1 MHGLTQIPVT
11 EQTMAEKDEALKP
24 GDMVMGPAGGKYAG
38 KNRQWQ
44 GIPSLT
50 RTENGRLYVCFY
62 SGGDEEGAENY
73 VLLKKSDD
81 EGRTWSEPILAVD
94 PAGNVRAFDPCL
106 WTAPDGRVFLFWA
119 QSYGGF
125 DGRAG
130 CWFSVCEAPDVKNP
144 EWSGPIRIG
153 DGVMLN
159 KPTVLQNGDWLLPI
173 SLWKAVTSEYN
184 PSCPNRLANVYRSSD
199 GGKSFHYLSGVDMP
213 DRYYDEHMLVER
225 TDGSLWMLL
234 RLQTGLGEAFSADGG
249 KTWHSIEKSGIWG
262 PNARFFIR
270 RLRSGRL
277 LLVNHARESGEDT
290 SGADASGA
298 ISKANISG
306 TDMVAG
312 KRNRLAAFLSDDE
325 GKTWSRPLILDERED
340 VSYPD
345 GVEREDGL
353 IELIYD
359 YSRFAQKE
367 ILMAKFREEDIL
379 AGRMVSAD
387 GKLRILVDKAGE

>member
-1 MHGLTQIPVT
+1 MISYFAVQNGV
-11 EQTMAEKDEALKP
+11 
-24 GDMVMGPAGGKYAG
+24 YA
-38 KNRQWQ
+38 RF
-44 GIPSLT
+44 
-50 RTENGRLYVCFY
+50 CAF
-62 SGGDEEGAENY
+62 
-73 VLLKKSDD
+73 KS
-81 EGRTWSEPILAVD
+81 E
-94 PAGNVRAFDPCL
+94 NVRRPLPVSYTHLGPPYPPWVGGPCGPQPIYPL
-106 WTAPDGRVFLFWA
+106 SDFQSQPFPLSADG
-119 QSYGGF
+119 
-125 DGRAG
+125 
-130 CWFSVCEAPDVKNP
+130 EAPDAKNP
-144 EWSGPIRIG
+144 EWSGPLRIG

-277 LLVNHARESGEDT
+277 LLVNHAREPGTAASGT
-290 SGADASGA
+290 DAFGA

-306 TDMVAG
+306 ADMPAG

-325 GKTWSRPLILDERED
+325 GKTWSTPLILDERED

>member
-1 MHGLTQIPVT
+1 
-11 EQTMAEKDEALKP
+11 
-24 GDMVMGPAGGKYAG
+24 
-38 KNRQWQ
+38 
-44 GIPSLT
+44 
-50 RTENGRLYVCFY
+50 
-62 SGGDEEGAENY
+62 
-73 VLLKKSDD
+73 
-81 EGRTWSEPILAVD
+81 
-94 PAGNVRAFDPCL
+94 
-106 WTAPDGRVFLFWA
+106 
-119 QSYGGF
+119 
-125 DGRAG
+125 
-130 CWFSVCEAPDVKNP
+130 
-144 EWSGPIRIG
+144 
-153 DGVMLN
+153 
-159 KPTVLQNGDWLLPI
+159 
-173 SLWKAVTSEYN
+173 
-184 PSCPNRLANVYRSSD
+184 
-199 GGKSFHYLSGVDMP
+199 
-213 DRYYDEHMLVER
+213 
-225 TDGSLWMLL
+225 MLL

>member
-1 MHGLTQIPVT
+1 MKRMGKG
-11 EQTMAEKDEALKP
+11 MA
-24 GDMVMGPAGGKYAG
+24 
-38 KNRQWQ
+38 R
-44 GIPSLT
+44 
-50 RTENGRLYVCFY
+50 
-62 SGGDEEGAENY
+62 
-73 VLLKKSDD
+73 
-81 EGRTWSEPILAVD
+81 ILAVVLVLGLFLCSV
-94 PAGNVRAFDPCL
+94 PNEALAEE
-106 WTAPDGRVFLFWA
+106 GR
-119 QSYGGF
+119 
-125 DGRAG
+125 
-130 CWFSVCEAPDVKNP
+130 EAAETLAISQVSLGYQN
-144 EWSGPIRIG
+144 SAA
-153 DGVMLN
+153 
-159 KPTVLQNGDWLLPI
+159 VL
-173 SLWKAVTSEYN
+173 S
-184 PSCPNRLANVYRSSD
+184 
-199 GGKSFHYLSGVDMP
+199 
-213 DRYYDEHMLVER
+213 
-225 TDGSLWMLL
+225 DGSLWMLL

-249 KTWHSIEKSGIWG
+249 KTWHSIAKSGIWG

-277 LLVNHARESGEDT
+277 LLVNHARESGA
-290 SGADASGA
+290 GAAGA

-306 TDMVAG
+306 TDMLAG

-359 YSRFAQKE
+359 YSRFVQKE